1 MTPNGLRDCLL
12 LVPTAIERDRLLS
25 VAEFARTI
33 SELGVEVELCGFGP
47 IAAAAKTARLL
58 AQSQYRRVVLAGIA
72 GAYCDSLPVGS
83 ACLFTQVSCWGI
95 GAGSGKEFQ
104 LAPQIGF
111 SQLSQNR
118 PEQSARD
125 IINLETPLPQ
135 AAQRLLLTCCAA
147 AQSEDDCK
155 QRLGHFPE
163 AVAEDMEGFGVALAC
178 HAAGIPL
185 AIVRGISNRAGNR
198 RVSSWAISPALQAAA
213 ELAIDV
219 LKTIPR
225 GAG

>member
-125 IINLETPLPQ
+125 IISLETPLPQ
-135 AAQRLLLTCCAA
+135 AAQR
-147 AQSEDDCK
+147 
-155 QRLGHFPE
+155 
-163 AVAEDMEGFGVALAC
+163 
-178 HAAGIPL
+178 
-185 AIVRGISNRAGNR
+185 
-198 RVSSWAISPALQAAA
+198 
-213 ELAIDV
+213 
-219 LKTIPR
+219 
-225 GAG
+225 